1 MSETP
6 VHQESVETASQ
17 RFIERPT
24 GWLVEDAYRLGAVPL
39 GAGVLAGVFGFGLLS
54 ACLVVAAVL
63 VAAFFRNPKR
73 RVPPGEATVVAPA
86 DGRVIAVGEVPGEKG
101 DKQLRIGIFLSV
113 LNVHVNRMPLAG
125 RVVKIERGGADY
137 HAAFRAE
144 AGERNVYC
152 RMHYETPE
160 GLRLSVTQI
169 TGWIARRIVCHP
181 SVGEWV
187 ARGERFGLIRFG
199 SRTDVTLPL
208 DSRVR
213 VANGDRVRGGV
224 SVLAELPERG
234 GVK

>member
-1 MSETP
+1 MILSAGYHFYTLGA
-6 VHQESVETASQ
+6 VQRIVETA
-17 RFIERPT
+17 R
-24 GWLVEDAYRLGAVPL
+24 RLGFDLYTTPKVKEMYT
-39 GAGVLAGVFGFGLLS
+39 
-54 ACLVVAAVL
+54 VAMDYQM
-63 VAAFFRNPKR
+63 
-73 RVPPGEATVVAPA
+73 A
-86 DGRVIAVGEVPGEKG
+86 DGSLPRFG
-101 DKQLRIGIFLSV
+101 DATTTGISGSRYESAYHYWRDPIFLSV
-113 LNVHVNRMPLAG
+113 LNVHVNRMPLSG

-234 GVK
+234 AVQ